1 MSFITFCVT
10 GWNGTKTICVKSIMY
25 LEMEI
30 ESDMGMQLSTLL
42 RIEWIC
48 LIQVQNILNNIKI
61 IC

>member
-1 MSFITFCVT
+1 
-10 GWNGTKTICVKSIMY
+10 MY

-48 LIQVQNILNNIKI
+48 LILVQNILKTQNHLLVNQKRDVGMTKHFSKK
-61 IC
+61 